1 MITTYNVI
9 LNQNLAHAMLFGCF
23 DAQIILC
30 IPRGGHNSIQF
41 KNDLFQKVTK
51 TSVMNIEICP

>member
-30 IPRGGHNSIQF
+30 ASCGGRNLI
-41 KNDLFQKVTK
+41 
-51 TSVMNIEICP
+51 